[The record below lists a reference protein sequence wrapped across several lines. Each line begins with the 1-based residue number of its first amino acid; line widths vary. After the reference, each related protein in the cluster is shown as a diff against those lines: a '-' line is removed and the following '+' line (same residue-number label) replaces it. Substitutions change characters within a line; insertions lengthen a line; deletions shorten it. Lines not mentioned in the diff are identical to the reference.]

1 MAQQE
6 NTTSGDWKLLKLTP
20 MHHEHLSMG
29 ATMEERSGWLRPSVY
44 TSVEDEME
52 RAKSSVGISDISPAG
67 KLLVQGAGAER
78 LARKFLGGIGELQVG
93 RALAGSRESGDGETF
108 PVAVCPLA
116 PEEMFVTCPPE
127 RRNSLVEALN
137 AELAGVVND
146 NQTIV
151 LDVTSSYAGIN
162 IAGPRSPDLL
172 SKLTDLDLHP
182 DGMPNL
188 SSVQGQLAEVHG
200 VLVRWDRGEEPGYN
214 LYVAREYG
222 VYVWEVLCDAGEEY
236 GLAPVGVE
244 AHRRLIGGA
253 AA

>member
-1 MAQQE
+1 M
-6 NTTSGDWKLLKLTP
+6 KLTP
-20 MHHEHLSMG
+20 MHHEHLKMG
-29 ATMEERSGWLRPSVY
+29 ATMEERSGWLRPSFY

-52 RAKSSVGISDISPAG
+52 RVKSSVGISDISPAG
-67 KLLVQGAGAER
+67 KLLVQGAGAES
-78 LARKFLGGIGELQVG
+78 LARKLLGGTGELQGG

-116 PEEMFVTCPPE
+116 PQELFVTCPPE
-127 RRNSLVEALN
+127 RRDSLGEALN
-137 AELAGVVND
+137 AELPGVVD
-146 NQTIV
+146 DSQTIV

-188 SSVQGQLAEVHG
+188 SCVQGQLAEIHG
-200 VLVRWDRGEEPGYN
+200 VLVRWDRREEPGYN

-244 AHRRLIGGA
+244 AHRQLIGGA